1 MISTSRMS
9 MAIANLLER
18 KDDVIHVKGG
28 MMAISHLPK
37 RKDGHLQPTEW
48 KEGCHLLRRGEHVM
62 SSDIG

>member
-1 MISTSRMS
+1 
-9 MAIANLLER
+9 MAIANFLER

-48 KEGCHLLRRGEHVM
+48 KRDVTYLEGGGM
-62 SSDIG
+62 